1 MSISAAIIANS
12 QQNSGGSALFTFG
25 FMGLIG
31 FAMYFLM
38 IRPQR
43 KRMRAQQELQQA
55 IGVDDEVIT
64 NSGLYGFVTAIDG
77 DVVWL
82 EVADNVEIRLSR
94 NALLRRINPSEEP
107 AGGSPTSDD
116 DAPVAE

>member
-1 MSISAAIIANS
+1 MSHVASLVAS
-12 QQNSGGSALFTFG
+12 SSQNSGGSALFTFG

-31 FAMYFLM
+31 LAMYFLM

-43 KRMRAQQELQQA
+43 KRMRAQQEMQAA

-64 NSGLYGFVTAIDG
+64 NSGIYGFVTAMDG

-82 EVADNVEIRLSR
+82 DIAENVEIRVAR
-94 NALLRRINPSEEP
+94 NALLRRVDPTTES
-107 AGGSPTSDD
+107 AGGEPGESAS
-116 DAPVAE
+116 AE

>member
-1 MSISAAIIANS
+1 MLISAAIVANS

-31 FAMYFLM
+31 LAMYFLM

-43 KRMRAQQELQQA
+43 KRMRAQQELQAA

-82 EVADNVEIRLSR
+82 EVADNVEIRISR
-94 NALLRRINPSEEP
+94 NALLRRINPSEET
-107 AGGSPTSDD
+107 AGGEPTSDS
-116 DAPVAE
+116 DAAASE

>member
-1 MSISAAIIANS
+1 MSHVASLVASNS
-12 QQNSGGSALFTFG
+12 QNSGGSALFTFG

-31 FAMYFLM
+31 LAMYFLM

-43 KRMRAQQELQQA
+43 KRMRAQQEMQAA

-64 NSGLYGFVTAIDG
+64 NSGIYGFVTAMDG

-82 EVADNVEIRLSR
+82 DIAENVEIRIAR
-94 NALLRRINPSEEP
+94 NALLRRVDPTTES
-107 AGGSPTSDD
+107 AGGEPGESAS
-116 DAPVAE
+116 AE

>member
-1 MSISAAIIANS
+1 MFSFASLVANN

-31 FAMYFLM
+31 LAMYFLM

-43 KRMRAQQELQQA
+43 RRLRAQQELQQA
-55 IGVDDEVIT
+55 ITVDDEVLT
-64 NSGLYGFVTAIDG
+64 NSGLYGFVTAMDG

-82 EVADNVEIRLSR
+82 EIADNVEIRIARS
-94 NALLRRINPSEEP
+94 ALLRRVDPAAESAGGDPSEPSTP
-107 AGGSPTSDD
+107 AS
-116 DAPVAE
+116 E